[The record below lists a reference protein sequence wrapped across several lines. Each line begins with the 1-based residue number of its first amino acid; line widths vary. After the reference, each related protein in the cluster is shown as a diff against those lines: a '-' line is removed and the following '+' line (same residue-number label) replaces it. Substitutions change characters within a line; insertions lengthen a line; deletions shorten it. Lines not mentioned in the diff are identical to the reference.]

1 MLSTS
6 PSRRII
12 ITDWQIF
19 LSLGRVVQMIFHRLP
34 TVMLI
39 LASLIT
45 GTITAYAYQDQGARR
60 PLLIKRAKRPSFV
73 ERDWNGIYFEN
84 LFNEGLVGE
93 RPAPSLTSPSTSVS
107 QTIPDTPDPTTV
119 PGTSGTFAWSTFIG
133 NTIIE
138 NEVKTLQQKL
148 LVDITTPGRFKSDY
162 SKVHQSYSMLSMLFA
177 IIVEYDADVR
187 WKEMA
192 PLAQPAFA
200 RAAANSRV
208 GSLQAY
214 NNAKMQKENLTELV
228 RGGGFGDN
236 QKPIDSIEWETAVKR
251 SPIMVQLETS
261 LSTLK
266 PHLANKTEFTR
277 NNETILHG
285 ASLIAAMGQ
294 VLCKPDMDD
303 SDEEDYAVYAENMS
317 TAAGQVIEGCQTNN
331 YDLAAKG
338 FNLVEQSCSNCHD
351 EWR

>member
-12 ITDWQIF
+12 ITDWQII
-19 LSLGRVVQMIFHRLP
+19 LSMGRVVQMIFHRLP
-34 TVMLI
+34 TLMLI
-39 LASLIT
+39 LASLIA
-45 GTITAYAYQDQGARR
+45 GTITAYAYQDQGVRK
-60 PLLIKRAKRPSFV
+60 PKLIKRAKRPSFQ
-73 ERDWNGIYFEN
+73 ERDWKGIYFEN
-84 LFNEGLVGE
+84 MFHEGLVGE
-93 RPAPSLTSPSTSVS
+93 RPVPSLTSPATSVG
-107 QTIPDTPDPTTV
+107 QATPGTPDPTTV
-119 PGTSGTFAWSTFIG
+119 PGTSGTFAWSTFID

-138 NEVKTLQQKL
+138 NEVKSLQQKL

-214 NNAKMQKENLTELV
+214 NNAKLQKDNLTELV

-236 QKPIDSIEWETAVKR
+236 QKPVDSVEWETAVKR
-251 SPIMVQLETS
+251 SPIMVQLEEF

-277 NNETILHG
+277 NNEAVLHG

-294 VLCKPDMDD
+294 VLCKPDMEDA
-303 SDEEDYAVYAENMS
+303 DEEDYAVYAEAMS
-317 TAAGQVIEGCQTNN
+317 TAAAQVAEGCQTNN